1 MGTLSD
7 AIQANQESVAELLSA
22 FQAEPIRPIDLRDT
36 EMGLIALAID
46 TLANSKGLECL
57 SGFDRVALAE
67 LEKRVARW

>member
-7 AIQANQESVAELLSA
+7 AIRTQEPVAEYLAA
-22 FQAEPIRPIDLRDT
+22 FQAEPVRQIDLRDT
-36 EMGLIALAID
+36 EMGLIALAIS

-57 SGFDRVALAE
+57 NGFDRVALAE